1 MKVLLMALTYL
12 LILSSGG
19 CSQQRR
25 YVYPT
30 DERLELQRVCRAVS
44 SRNTNRFM
52 VLLGKIYPLNNDGK
66 TAELEEIRTELKD
79 AGYFAG
85 IIDCKMRPV
94 QLQTN
99 IELNPKIVLF
109 PDKTMKSLIF

>member
-1 MKVLLMALTYL
+1 MKILLMAFTSL

-44 SRNTNRFM
+44 SRNTKRFM
-52 VLLGKIYPLNNDGK
+52 VLLGKIYPLNNDEK
-66 TAELEEIRTELKD
+66 TVELEEIRTDLKD
-79 AGYFAG
+79 AGYFCG
-85 IIDCKMRPV
+85 NYR
-94 QLQTN
+94 LQDTPCPIAN
-99 IELNPKIVLF
+99 EYRI
-109 PDKTMKSLIF
+109 KSQNCSFSR

>member
-1 MKVLLMALTYL
+1 MKVLLMVLTYL
-12 LILSSGG
+12 LILSLGG
-19 CSQQRR
+19 CSQQRK

-30 DERLELQRVCRAVS
+30 DERIELQRVCLAVS

-79 AGYFAG
+79 AGYFCGNYRLKNAPCP
-85 IIDCKMRPV
+85 ISNKYRMNSENCSFQR
-94 QLQTN
+94 
-99 IELNPKIVLF
+99 
-109 PDKTMKSLIF
+109 

>member
-1 MKVLLMALTYL
+1 MRILLMALSYL

-30 DERLELQRVCRAVS
+30 VERLELQRVCRAVS

-66 TAELEEIRTELKD
+66 TAELEEIRTDLKD
-79 AGYFAG
+79 AGYFCG
-85 IIDCKMRPV
+85 NYR
-94 QLQTN
+94 LQAAPCPISN
-99 IELNPKIVLF
+99 KYRI
-109 PDKTMKSLIF
+109 KSQNCAFSR

>member
-1 MKVLLMALTYL
+1 MKLLLTALTCL

-30 DERLELQRVCRAVS
+30 DERLELQRICRAVS
-44 SRNTNRFM
+44 SRNTKRFM

-66 TAELEEIRTELKD
+66 TAELLEIRTELKD
-79 AGYFAG
+79 AGYFCG
-85 IIDCKMRPV
+85 NYR
-94 QLQTN
+94 LQDAPCP
-99 IELNPKIVLF
+99 ISKKYKINSENCTF
-109 PDKTMKSLIF
+109 SR

>member
-1 MKVLLMALTYL
+1 MKILLMALTFL

-30 DERLELQRVCRAVS
+30 DKRLELKRVCLAVS
-44 SRNTNRFM
+44 TRNTKRFM

-66 TAELEEIRTELKD
+66 TSELEEIRTELKD
-79 AGYFAG
+79 AEYFCG
-85 IIDCKMRPV
+85 NYR
-94 QLQTN
+94 LQDAPCPIAN
-99 IELNPKIVLF
+99 KYRIKPQNCAF
-109 PDKTMKSLIF
+109 SR

>member
-1 MKVLLMALTYL
+1 MKILFMVLTYL

-19 CSQQRR
+19 CSKQRR

-44 SRNTNRFM
+44 SRNTKRFM

-66 TAELEEIRTELKD
+66 IAEIEEIRTELKD
-79 AGYFAG
+79 AGYFCG
-85 IIDCKMRPV
+85 IYR
-94 QLQTN
+94 LQ
-99 IELNPKIVLF
+99 EAPCPIVNKYRIKF
-109 PDKTMKSLIF
+109 QNCAFSR

>member
-1 MKVLLMALTYL
+1 MKILLMTLTFL

-19 CSQQRR
+19 CNQQRR

-30 DERLELQRVCRAVS
+30 NERLELQRVCSAVS

-52 VLLGKIYPLNNDGK
+52 VLLGKIYPLNSDGK

-79 AGYFAG
+79 AGYFCG
-85 IIDCKMRPV
+85 NYR
-94 QLQTN
+94 LQDAPCPIAN
-99 IELNPKIVLF
+99 KYRI
-109 PDKTMKSLIF
+109 KSKNCAFSR

>member
-1 MKVLLMALTYL
+1 MKTLLMALAYM
-12 LILSSGG
+12 LILTSGG

-44 SRNTNRFM
+44 SRNTKRFM

-79 AGYFAG
+79 AGYFCG
-85 IIDCKMRPV
+85 NYR
-94 QLQTN
+94 LQDAPCPIAN
-99 IELNPKIVLF
+99 KYRIKPKNCAF
-109 PDKTMKSLIF
+109 SR